1 MADEEVDWGVDDS
14 VDVWRGSGT
23 GDVDMGV
30 DEDEDVFDLD
40 GMDAEPEGGY
50 RYGCSS
56 TYSLYLR
63 SQASVPDALRLPG
76 HGEKSLSPARRSRA
90 SADCCRVEPPKPTGR
105 DQSARKSNGASAST
119 STSIAQAPP
128 ASTNAKPPPTGPR
141 KSLTRPTGP
150 KGGEIYLDSIT
161 VIPSTEVVPPTTRAE
176 VPKATSVDHPP
187 IEPEIKE
194 VGQAEQDDNMDRDQ
208 TRETKAQDED
218 QEQERIIIT
227 PEQVRTPAHI
237 HVHVHVHVPNHIPG
251 HVHSPTQP
259 SYFPEFFPAH
269 DEPNKRHKRRR

>member
-40 GMDAEPEGGY
+40 GMDAEPE
-50 RYGCSS
+50 
-56 TYSLYLR
+56 
-63 SQASVPDALRLPG
+63 
-76 HGEKSLSPARRSRA
+76 
-90 SADCCRVEPPKPTGR
+90 EPPKPTGR
-105 DQSARKSNGASAST
+105 DQSPRKSNGASAST

-176 VPKATSVDHPP
+176 VPKVTSVDHPP